1 MAKGLH
7 PLGSLAGLGVFA
19 IAMAYLEAAVV
30 VYLRRLY
37 YPEGFSFP
45 MKLADPFVAK
55 VEIGREIATI
65 FMLLAVA
72 LISEKGAI
80 RRFLA
85 FGFAFGVWDIFYY
98 LWLKLLLDWPAG
110 WLDWDVLF
118 LVPVPWFGPWITPA
132 LIALVLS
139 VVSGTLL
146 LLAREDQMI
155 KIGFPEAILAAAGAS
170 ACLFSFTFDGFRL
183 LPGGADAIRM
193 FVPARFL
200 WEAYLPGLLLIVA
213 AGAWAIC
220 RNARR
225 PGNEPGP

>member
-7 PLGSLAGLGVFA
+7 PVGKLAGLGVFGA
-19 IAMAYLEAAVV
+19 SMAYLEAAVV

-65 FMLLAVA
+65 LMLLGLAFLSETGAV
-72 LISEKGAI
+72 

-85 FGFAFGVWDIFYY
+85 FAFAFGIWDILYY
-98 LWLKLLLDWPAG
+98 AWLKLLLNWPAG

-118 LVPVPWFGPWITPA
+118 LVPVPWFGPWIAPA

-139 VVSGTLL
+139 AASGALL
-146 LLAREDQMI
+146 FMRGE
-155 KIGFPEAILAAAGAS
+155 IGFPDIILAGLGAL

-183 LPGGADAIRM
+183 LPGGAEAIRN
-193 FVPARFL
+193 FVPERFL
-200 WEAYLPGLLLIVA
+200 WEFYLPGLLLIVA
-213 AGAWAIC
+213 SGGIAIW

-225 PGNEPGP
+225 